1 MECGGNDAVS
11 KLTMNLKTPLLLAIL
26 CLGVG
31 AFIFFAERHWQSTTD
46 RQIQEKRLFEIRTD
60 LVDRITIR
68 HPEDDIALEKVKG
81 RWQLKE
87 PIEYPANE
95 EEIKNLLS
103 DLEYL
108 ESVQVFP
115 LADAKKDLERYGLK
129 KPRLVF
135 RANWEEEQIELRV
148 GNETALT
155 NAVYV
160 QIQKGEP
167 EITVVPRELIDK
179 LVQSHNAWRDPHV
192 LEFEPDRINKIIIRD
207 LFKEIEL
214 QKNKKGWY
222 IVRPIYARASEE
234 KMQNLLGDLHQLQV
248 KEFVDE
254 DGNRLTQGLNEPA
267 VRVQLFDEK
276 KKERVAALLL
286 GKNDPNDPSVLFARR
301 GGSKIIFTV
310 ETNWLETLSL
320 SMESYRDRKLARFS
334 PENVS
339 QIKIYHHDTLF
350 QQALVTNGI
359 WKLQAASNVFAG
371 DSQAIQNFLTRLET
385 LEVFHFIA
393 DTSMD
398 SARYGLQPPQM
409 KVELILSTQQKG
421 EKNLTL
427 EFGKAENQVTFA
439 KLEQEPFVVSVLSK
453 HVNFLD
459 VKPWDWKSLILT
471 QNDPQKITHVEIK
484 QGDQNL
490 FLQRDQKDWT
500 SSTGKAVDSIGVE
513 AVVGLLSHLQAKQ
526 WLGTNWVDKV
536 PPDMSF
542 RWEMPEV
549 RELKLW
555 RKEDRAIGFLSGVS
569 DWFFELDSGDA
580 TLLMQPLIMNA
591 STNVFKQAVVET
603 NSP

>member
-1 MECGGNDAVS
+1 
-11 KLTMNLKTPLLLAIL
+11 MNLKTPLLLAIL

-68 HPEDDIALEKVKG
+68 HPEDDIVLEKVKG

-87 PIEYPANE
+87 PIAYPANE

-108 ESVQVFP
+108 ESVQVFH

-129 KPRLVF
+129 NPRLVL

-179 LVQSHNAWRDPHV
+179 LMQSHNAWRDSQV

-214 QKNKKGWY
+214 QKNRKGWY

-267 VRVQLFDEK
+267 VRVQLFDDK

-301 GGSKIIFTV
+301 GGSKTIFTV

-320 SMESYRDRKLARFS
+320 SMESYRDRKLARFY
-334 PENVS
+334 PENVT

-350 QQALVTNGI
+350 QQALATNGI
-359 WKLQAASNVFAG
+359 WKLQAASNVVAG
-371 DSQAIQNFLTRLET
+371 NSQAIQNFLTRLEA

-398 SARYGLQPPQM
+398 SARYGLQPSQM

-453 HVNFLD
+453 HLNFLG

-471 QNDPQKITHVEIK
+471 QNDPQKITHLEIK

-500 SSTGKAVDSIGVE
+500 SSTGKAVDSVGVE

-526 WLGTNWVDKV
+526 WLGTNWVDDV
-536 PPDMSF
+536 PLDMSF

-555 RKEDRAIGFLSGVS
+555 RKQDRTIGFLSGVS
-569 DWFFELDSGDA
+569 NWFFELGSGDA
-580 TLLMQPLIMNA
+580 TLLMQPLIMNV